1 MQPNWPLIIAV
12 GLVVLKQT
20 YKLYLHHVP
29 DRVDYLKA
37 AASLPLDISFLIV
50 SLFIKAAADGFGD
63 RQQLMGL
70 LVVYMIV
77 SALSALLWRISNDA
91 IRSTLSSHFIWAFPL
106 NLGMSSTALFL
117 ALTFVG

>member
-1 MQPNWPLIIAV
+1 MHPNWPLIIAL

-63 RQQLMGL
+63 HQRLMGL
-70 LVVYMIV
+70 LVVYIIFSVM
-77 SALSALLWRISNDA
+77 SALLWRVSDDA
-91 IRSTLSSHFIWAFPL
+91 IRVTLSGHFIWAFPL
-106 NLGMSSTALFL
+106 NLAMSSTALFL
-117 ALTFVG
+117 ALIFIG